1 MPEESSR
8 SEPPDGAAERRLA
21 RLRFDLHD
29 GPQQDVYLLAA
40 DLRLFREQVR
50 PLLVGLPEADRVLG
64 RLDDLEAQVVALDGA
79 LRRLSTTAQ
88 SPFAV
93 PGSLPEALTALA
105 HAFTERTGVAPHT
118 EVTGDLDH
126 LSDSQRLA
134 VLAVVGEALSNVRKH
149 SEASAVTI
157 AVAGDADGVT
167 VRVADDGAGFDP
179 EATMTAAARAG
190 HLGLVGMRDRMA
202 MLGGET
208 RIASRPGGPTV
219 VSATLPAWPAPRPA
233 GRREE
238 RDRS

>member
-1 MPEESSR
+1 MLEDSSR

-50 PLLVGLPEADRVLG
+50 PLLIGLPDADRVLG

-79 LRRLSTTAQ
+79 LRRLSTAAQ
-88 SPFAV
+88 SPFVV
-93 PGSLPEALTALA
+93 PGSLPEAVASLA
-105 HAFTERTGVAPHT
+105 NAFAQRTGIAPDA
-118 EVTGDLDH
+118 EVTGDFDR

-134 VLAVVGEALSNVRKH
+134 VLALVREALSNVRKH
-149 SEASAVTI
+149 SDARTVTI
-157 AVAGDADGVT
+157 AVAGDVDGVT
-167 VRVADDGAGFDP
+167 VRVSDDGTGFDP

-202 MLGGET
+202 MLGGQT
-208 RIASRPGGPTV
+208 RIESRPGGPTV
-219 VSATLPAWPAPRPA
+219 VSATLPAWPAPRH
-233 GRREE
+233 GRA
-238 RDRS
+238 